1 MYYGHLN
8 NPRVTVSIDGIK
20 KAGNGY
26 RAYFSLNGDLKS
38 VPLSESI
45 FLIANLGQGYFI
57 KDNVFRFINAN
68 IDKKRVFNILAIRIQ
83 NDIKAGLCTVI

>member
-8 NPRVTVSIDGIK
+8 SPRVTVSIDGIK

-26 RAYFSLNGDLKS
+26 RAYYSFNGNLKS
-38 VPLSESI
+38 LPLSELIS
-45 FLIANLGQGYFI
+45 LIANLGQGYFI

-68 IDKKRVFNILAIRIQ
+68 VDKKVMFDILAIRIQ
-83 NDIKAGLCTVI
+83 NDIKAGICTIK